1 MVDHNLLQC
10 KKLFLFDLDG
20 TLYLGDRLFEGVR
33 ELLSAIRAR
42 DGQYRFLTNNSSR
55 SVAAYV
61 KKLTRLGVA
70 TEAADFLTSVDALI
84 HYLREHGGEDRRYYV
99 CGTESMKSQLRAA
112 GFTAAERREDA
123 NALLM
128 GFDTELTFQK
138 LEDACILL
146 GQGIPYLATNPDWV
160 CPTAYGFVPDCGSVC
175 EMLWRATSRRP
186 VVIGKPEPLMPQ
198 LAMLEA
204 GVSAQETLLVGDRVY
219 TDIASGANAGID
231 TLLVLSGE
239 TKEEDLPTADPQP
252 TFVLP
257 DVAAL
262 LNILESKKGQAMAN
276 IIEIH
281 DFSDP
286 ALDVYARLTENQL
299 LNRADPDNALFV
311 AESPLVIGRALD
323 AGCEPVSFLM
333 ERQHTQGKGREI
345 LARCCQD
352 IPVYTADE
360 SVLTQ
365 LTGFHLTRG
374 MLCAMRRPK
383 LQSVEDVC
391 RDARRVVVLE
401 NVMNP
406 TNIGAIFRSAAALG
420 MDAVLLTTAGSDPLY
435 RRASR
440 VSMGNVFLI
449 PWTYLPESG
458 DWTQLLRD
466 LGFRTVAMALRND
479 SVRLDDPRL
488 AAEEKLAIVMGTEG
502 DGLAS
507 STIASCDYTVKIPMY
522 HGVDSLNVAAASAVA
537 FYELGLPPL
546 NEKED

>member
-1 MVDHNLLQC
+1 MVDHNLLQR

-42 DGQYRFLTNNSSR
+42 GGQYRFLTNNSSR

-70 TEAADFLTSVDALI
+70 TEAGDFLTSVDALI

-112 GFTAAERREDA
+112 GFTVAERREDA

-146 GQGIPYLATNPDWV
+146 GQGIPYLATK
-160 CPTAYGFVPDCGSVC
+160 PDCGSVC
-175 EMLWRATSRRP
+175 EMLWHATSRRP

-204 GVSAQETLLVGDRVY
+204 GVSAQETLLVGDRIY

-262 LNILESKKGQAMAN
+262 LNILES
-276 IIEIH
+276 
-281 DFSDP
+281 
-286 ALDVYARLTENQL
+286 
-299 LNRADPDNALFV
+299 
-311 AESPLVIGRALD
+311 
-323 AGCEPVSFLM
+323 
-333 ERQHTQGKGREI
+333 
-345 LARCCQD
+345 
-352 IPVYTADE
+352 
-360 SVLTQ
+360 
-365 LTGFHLTRG
+365 
-374 MLCAMRRPK
+374 
-383 LQSVEDVC
+383 
-391 RDARRVVVLE
+391 
-401 NVMNP
+401 
-406 TNIGAIFRSAAALG
+406 
-420 MDAVLLTTAGSDPLY
+420 
-435 RRASR
+435 
-440 VSMGNVFLI
+440 
-449 PWTYLPESG
+449 
-458 DWTQLLRD
+458 
-466 LGFRTVAMALRND
+466 
-479 SVRLDDPRL
+479 
-488 AAEEKLAIVMGTEG
+488 
-502 DGLAS
+502 
-507 STIASCDYTVKIPMY
+507 
-522 HGVDSLNVAAASAVA
+522 
-537 FYELGLPPL
+537 
-546 NEKED
+546 